1 MSSGFL
7 AKLNREFKKDI
18 RNMTEF
24 WPNSTLADEEEE
36 KSLNFYK
43 EVLENKRDI
52 EVVFDFADDKGGL
65 LRTDDN
71 GIRLILTGEEI
82 DKKAKGSINVQKTAL
97 VGRPINVRVASID
110 EEKKDVYLSMAPTQD
125 DVRGNVMR
133 AIYDELKKGKHP
145 VLWGTVSTISYN
157 KLTVNILQKD
167 ILGVMPVSEFKNGYV
182 RNLTQAVQRGE
193 PIQFEVVG
201 EAPRPK
207 GAPMAFA
214 LSRKRITGDPWLNIK
229 EVAPGS
235 VILVKCIDKPRGR
248 SFYWGKFS
256 GAPDIEIMCDYNA
269 KFAILTGA
277 TYKCVVKEFNRE
289 EHIFKAKPFE
299 LVPEGIRTAVNTAYI
314 KKRGI

>member
-18 RNMTEF
+18 RNITKY
-24 WPNSTLADEEEE
+24 WPDSNFTDEDEER
-36 KSLNFYK
+36 SLNFYK
-43 EVLENKRDI
+43 EILDKNKDI

-82 DKKAKGSINVQKTAL
+82 DKRAKGSKDVQKTAL
-97 VGRPINVRVASID
+97 VGKPINVRVISVD
-110 EEKKDVYLSMAPTQD
+110 EKEKDVYLSMAPTQD
-125 DVRGNVMR
+125 DMKGNIMR

-145 VLWGTVSTISYN
+145 VLWGTVLTIN
-157 KLTVNILQKD
+157 HRKLTVNILQKD
-167 ILGVMPVSEFKNGYV
+167 ILGIMPVSEFKNGYI
-182 RNLTQAVQRGE
+182 RDLTKAVQRGE
-193 PIQFEVVG
+193 PIQFEVIG

-207 GAPMAFA
+207 GTPMAFMV
-214 LSRKRITGDPWLNIK
+214 SRKRITGDPWDNIK

-256 GAPDIEIMCDYNA
+256 GAPDIEIMCDYNS
-269 KFAILTGA
+269 KFAILMGA
-277 TYKCVVKEFNRE
+277 TYKCVVKEFNRN
-289 EHIFKAKPFE
+289 EHIFKVKPFE
-299 LVPEGIRTAVNTAYI
+299 LVPEGIHTAVNATYI
-314 KKRGI
+314 KKRGM